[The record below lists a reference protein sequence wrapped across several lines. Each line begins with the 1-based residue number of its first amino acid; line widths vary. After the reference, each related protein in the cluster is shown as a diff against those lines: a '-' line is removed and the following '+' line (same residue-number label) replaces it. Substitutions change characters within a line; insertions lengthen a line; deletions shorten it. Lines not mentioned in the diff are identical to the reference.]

1 MVSRMMPWASTTT
14 AGVGVRVFA
23 VFFLLVVG
31 LGTSQGQ
38 FDQPD
43 PCVDAI
49 TLNDAWRNPEAD
61 ENPNHC
67 DNITEGWYSFAL
79 GKDPA
84 VIPTLCLQDHTC
96 GSRVPLHLDMDGQRT
111 PEVGQNVTAWLCGS
125 YNVLGAV
132 DCCVQRQP
140 VTIKRCDTEVFVYR
154 LRPQRVCP
162 VAVCV
167 VRYGA
172 SISPQFVAKHGDVP
186 RSVQPRSA
194 VTRPPAHPTTTHF
207 ETSPPAVTTA
217 STTVQEIVK
226 PLVTMAYSTS
236 SSITDSTSI
245 LSLSSSSSLPLI
257 DSNDTSSSSSASS
270 SSSSSNSSAV
280 ASSSNDSSSGGS
292 HVVGEDSFPIGN
304 QSLTTASSAHQ
315 QFANS
320 SEAQSVNDTMQDP
333 GLHHDNQTSTFLPP
347 LDTDN
352 ATAASHNASDLKPE
366 GDAATP
372 EMKPS
377 TGSSGPVTTQLPV
390 SSSSSTPADV
400 KTSSTVKMATPDG
413 LATTSSS
420 AGPGPASSL
429 GGGGATYVTPT
440 RGSPASVSPTARDV
454 LSEAVR
460 FVLNGTFQEA
470 QFRDALLLFVN
481 NASIRAELTEGQVGE
496 EGLSNVTLRAQTPL
510 MGRGF
515 QNITVVDVLLAD
527 PSTNGTIPAQR
538 FVTIIHNDNFADL
551 LFSRAGQTLIKVC
564 PSADR
569 CDLDVLMR
577 GANDAHKMS
586 LFDRNRGVFI
596 AVIVVAAICLLV
608 LLVGLLVM
616 RYRHRGVWVL
626 APDQEE
632 KGSDLQAVEN
642 PMTDQQILQG
652 ESTPVPASTTATATA
667 TTSLTINGDHHHN
680 NPPASSFAEDEF
692 KDIPAADED
701 NGWVVPL
708 DQAPPSASQALAEK
722 TEDTQF

>member
-217 STTVQEIVK
+217 STTV
-226 PLVTMAYSTS
+226 
-236 SSITDSTSI
+236 
-245 LSLSSSSSLPLI
+245 
-257 DSNDTSSSSSASS
+257 
-270 SSSSSNSSAV
+270 
-280 ASSSNDSSSGGS
+280 
-292 HVVGEDSFPIGN
+292 
-304 QSLTTASSAHQ
+304 

>member
-207 ETSPPAVTTA
+207 EFMDECPEGQILCPDGTCSPCPETSPPAVTTA
-217 STTVQEIVK
+217 STTV
-226 PLVTMAYSTS
+226 
-236 SSITDSTSI
+236 
-245 LSLSSSSSLPLI
+245 
-257 DSNDTSSSSSASS
+257 
-270 SSSSSNSSAV
+270 
-280 ASSSNDSSSGGS
+280 
-292 HVVGEDSFPIGN
+292 
-304 QSLTTASSAHQ
+304 

>member
-207 ETSPPAVTTA
+207 EFMDECPEGQILCPDGTCSPCPETSPPAVTTA
-217 STTVQEIVK
+217 STTV
-226 PLVTMAYSTS
+226 
-236 SSITDSTSI
+236 
-245 LSLSSSSSLPLI
+245 
-257 DSNDTSSSSSASS
+257 
-270 SSSSSNSSAV
+270 
-280 ASSSNDSSSGGS
+280 
-292 HVVGEDSFPIGN
+292 
-304 QSLTTASSAHQ
+304 Q